1 MYAPLWSYC
10 KSLLIGAWSKCVKH
24 VYVKDYQRTLTA
36 VLAWSMLH
44 GQKRAEQS
52 DYACEN
58 VVVFWCCCVFLNVI
72 VFFWCCCDFWNIG
85 VFSFDAVVFFF
96 VILLS
101 FLLMSCFF
109 FFKYCRVFF
118 WCRCD
123 FWNVVAFSF
132 DAVVY
137 FWNIL
142 FSEML
147 LCYFSSLY
155 LIVAVAVFFSHV

>member
-1 MYAPLWSYC
+1 MCKTCLCKRLSKNIDSCISLIDVTWTETSRTEWLCLW
-10 KSLLIGAWSKCVKH
+10 
-24 VYVKDYQRTLTA
+24 
-36 VLAWSMLH
+36 
-44 GQKRAEQS
+44 E
-52 DYACEN
+52 
-58 VVVFWCCCVFLNVI
+58 CCCVLMLLCFFKCHCFLLMLLWFLKYWC
-72 VFFWCCCDFWNIG
+72 VFFWCCC
-85 VFSFDAVVFFF
+85 VFF

-109 FFKYCRVFF
+109 FLKYCHVFF